1 MPSELPRKKL
11 RMNSSARNS
20 EPAAIRPATGPA
32 RRVPSRNAIAKA
44 RIPPARAT
52 TSQSSGAPSS
62 PARLNGVVKITGSGF
77 QDGPVV
83 VIRSPWATSRP
94 QMIHA
99 HGS

>member
-11 RMNSSARNS
+11 RMNSSARIS
-20 EPAAIRPATGPA
+20 EPAAISPATGPA
-32 RRVPSRNAIAKA
+32 RRLPSRKAIANA
-44 RIPPARAT
+44 RMPPARAT
-52 TSQSSGAPSS
+52 TSHSSGAPSS

-77 QDGPVV
+77 QLGPVV
-83 VIRSPWATSRP
+83 VTRSRCAISRP

>member
-11 RMNSSARNS
+11 RMNSSARKS
-20 EPAAIRPATGPA
+20 EPAAITPATGPA
-32 RRVPSRNAIAKA
+32 RRLPSRNAIANA
-44 RIPPARAT
+44 RIPPARAIH
-52 TSQSSGAPSS
+52 SHSSGAPSS

-77 QDGPVV
+77 HDGPVV
-83 VIRSPWATSRP
+83 VTRSALAISRP

>member
-20 EPAAIRPATGPA
+20 EAAAIAPAHGPA
-32 RRVPSRNAIAKA
+32 RRMPSRNAIANA
-44 RIPPARAT
+44 RMPPARAT
-52 TSQSSGAPSS
+52 SSHSSGAPSS
-62 PARLNGVVKITGSGF
+62 PAKENGVVKMTGSGF
-77 QDGPVV
+77 QLGPVV
-83 VIRSPWATSRP
+83 VTRSPLATSRP